1 MLQLFNFPSKRAAR
15 DDMQP
20 NECDGVTVKLH
31 LQKQVIGLIW
41 PVGPW
46 LLTFVA
52 VDPSSL
58 PVRECDAHLSLL
70 LLG

>member
-1 MLQLFNFPSKRAAR
+1 
-15 DDMQP
+15 MQP

-41 PVGPW
+41 LVGPW

-52 VDPSSL
+52 VDPSPL
-58 PVRECDAHLSLL
+58 PVCEHDAHLSLL